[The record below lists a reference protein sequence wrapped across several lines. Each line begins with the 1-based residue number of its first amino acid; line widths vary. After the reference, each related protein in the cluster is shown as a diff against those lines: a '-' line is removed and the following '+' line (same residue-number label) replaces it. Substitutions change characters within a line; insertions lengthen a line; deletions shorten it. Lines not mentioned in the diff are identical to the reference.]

1 MGMKTKSANR
11 LKKNAR
17 KSNLN
22 KKRFEKISLS
32 IQKSVRLQKAISSL
46 GFASR
51 REIET
56 WINQS
61 RILVNSQL
69 AKLGMSISAG
79 DKIEILSGP
88 PKNKLNNQHS
98 FRNIKPKTAQSFIYR
113 PLTSLPRILL
123 YHKPQ
128 GEIVSQNDPK
138 GRPSVFTNL
147 PRIKIGKWINV
158 GRLDYQSSGLLLFT
172 NNGELANKLMH
183 PSAMLEREYAV
194 RISGVLSDKQIN
206 QLIKGVILDNL
217 IVKCIK
223 VDAMD
228 TKNQA
233 RNRWYKIIITEGRN
247 REIRRLIETLGFQV
261 SRLIRI
267 RYGILV
273 LPRSLRRGK
282 NYELSANE
290 VKKFIASVQ

>member
-1 MGMKTKSANR
+1 MGMKTKSANQ
-11 LKKNAR
+11 LKKNAG
-17 KSNLN
+17 KSNPN
-22 KKRFEKISLS
+22 KKRFEKTSLS

-56 WINQS
+56 WINQG

-79 DKIEILSGP
+79 DKIEILSGLQ
-88 PKNKLNNQHS
+88 KNKFNNHHS
-98 FRNIKPKTAQSFIYR
+98 FRNFKPKIAHSFIYR
-113 PLTSLPRILL
+113 PLSSLPRILL

-128 GEIVSQNDPK
+128 KEIVSQNDPK

-158 GRLDYQSSGLLLFT
+158 GRLDFQSSGLLLFT

-261 SRLIRI
+261 SRLIRL

>member
-79 DKIEILSGP
+79 DKIEILSGLQ
-88 PKNKLNNQHS
+88 KNKFNNHHS
-98 FRNIKPKTAQSFIYR
+98 FRNFKPKLPNHLFID
-113 PLTSLPRILL
+113 
-123 YHKPQ
+123 H
-128 GEIVSQNDPK
+128 
-138 GRPSVFTNL
+138 
-147 PRIKIGKWINV
+147 
-158 GRLDYQSSGLLLFT
+158 
-172 NNGELANKLMH
+172 
-183 PSAMLEREYAV
+183 
-194 RISGVLSDKQIN
+194 
-206 QLIKGVILDNL
+206 
-217 IVKCIK
+217 
-223 VDAMD
+223 
-228 TKNQA
+228 
-233 RNRWYKIIITEGRN
+233 
-247 REIRRLIETLGFQV
+247 
-261 SRLIRI
+261 
-267 RYGILV
+267 
-273 LPRSLRRGK
+273 
-282 NYELSANE
+282 
-290 VKKFIASVQ
+290 